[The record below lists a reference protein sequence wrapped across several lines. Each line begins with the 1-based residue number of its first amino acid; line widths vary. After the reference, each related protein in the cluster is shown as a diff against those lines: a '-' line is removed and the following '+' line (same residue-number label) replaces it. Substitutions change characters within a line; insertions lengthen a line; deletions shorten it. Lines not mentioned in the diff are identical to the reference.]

1 MSDVLQKALDDL
13 NAELGASFA
22 KAKEQIAQAV
32 ENYIDEDMLEQDEL
46 AFLYN
51 EDRKQLERILG
62 ILGFIRNGIEEI
74 IDYQKDM
81 EARRDEDI
89 INSL

>member
-1 MSDVLQKALDDL
+1 MSDALQRSLD
-13 NAELGASFA
+13 ELQVEMNASFA

-32 ENYIDEDMLEQDEL
+32 ENYFDEDMLEQDEL
-46 AFLYN
+46 VFLLN

-62 ILGFIRNGIEEI
+62 ILGFIQNGIKEI

-81 EARRDEDI
+81 EARDDEAF

>member
-1 MSDVLQKALDDL
+1 MSDALQKALDDL
-13 NAELGASFA
+13 NVELDASFA

>member
-1 MSDVLQKALDDL
+1 MSDALQKALDDL
-13 NAELGASFA
+13 NVELDASFA

-46 AFLYN
+46 VFLYN

>member
-1 MSDVLQKALDDL
+1 MSDALQKALDDL
-13 NAELGASFA
+13 NAELNASFA

-32 ENYIDEDMLEQDEL
+32 ENYFDEEMLEQDEL
-46 AFLYN
+46 VFLYH